1 MDQRTG
7 RHGIE
12 HRTVLL
18 ALSKFAGIHF
28 ETGVDTSRIVG
39 ERQSLG
45 YRDKI
50 SWNGNNRL
58 PHRGDGS
65 EASPGRSGP
74 CRGRGRKT
82 GRAPCAEA

>member
-50 SWNGNNRL
+50 DWNGNRFQEL
-58 PHRGDGS
+58 RIAIGQCDFHRNHEDKD
-65 EASPGRSGP
+65 
-74 CRGRGRKT
+74 CK
-82 GRAPCAEA
+82 